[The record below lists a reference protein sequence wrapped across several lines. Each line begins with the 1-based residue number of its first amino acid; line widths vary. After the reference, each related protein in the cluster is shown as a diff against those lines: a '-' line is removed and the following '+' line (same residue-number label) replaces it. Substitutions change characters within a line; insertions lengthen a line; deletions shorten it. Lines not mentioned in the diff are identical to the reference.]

1 MVITTSPSRAVSRM
15 AAGIAAMSSTNTGS
29 TLPAT
34 RMARARV
41 TRWPDEM
48 AAWLASPDVAPPGG
62 ESLHQVSARVG
73 AALQGVLDR
82 YAGRRILIVAHVGTI
97 RALTARA
104 LDTPASSMN
113 RMELAPASI
122 TTLTWYADGNASMR
136 SFAESAHVDGLGTT
150 WIP

>member
-1 MVITTSPSRAVSRM
+1 MSLRSSHE
-15 AAGIAAMSSTNTGS
+15 AASTNCSGDMWVGVPKTVPTAVFAGS
-29 TLPAT
+29 PPASG
-34 RMARARV
+34 AVA
-41 TRWPDEM
+41 PPAEP
-48 AAWLASPDVAPPGG
+48 SPAPPGG

-73 AALQGVLDR
+73 AALETVLAR
-82 YAGRRILIVAHVGTI
+82 HGGRRILLVAHVGTI

-150 WIP
+150 WTP